1 MGSEDQGIRDPGP
14 NFKDFCVL
22 RAWMVSSLFIFII
35 FNLFHFCAWTCACRY
50 EFVSTTAHKWRL
62 EETCESWFSFHSVG
76 LRDPTQVC
84 RYLYLLSHFFSN
96 PKLCNLKTT
105 IKRQNCTFLSIN
117 VGVWDLIKCR
127 FVGLNETFRI
137 RNRSSRTVVLDCF
150 FYPLVPRFQMW
161 VYCMQPTL

>member
-1 MGSEDQGIRDPGP
+1 MGSEDWGIKGPGP

-35 FNLFHFCAWTCACRY
+35 FNLFHFCAWTCACRH
-50 EFVSTTAHKWRL
+50 EFVSTTAYKWRL
-62 EETCESWFSFHSVG
+62 EETCKSWFSFSTLWGSEIWLGFAGTFTYWVI
-76 LRDPTQVC
+76 
-84 RYLYLLSHFFSN
+84 FSN

-127 FVGLNETFRI
+127 FVGLNETFRV
-137 RNRSSRTVVLDCF
+137 RSRSSRTVVLDCF
-150 FYPLVPRFQMW
+150 FLSPRFSFPN
-161 VYCMQPTL
+161 VGLL